1 MHSENLLLDILS
13 SVILAPSPP
22 VNIAAKT
29 VNSTAI
35 KVTWQA
41 PLYPNGEIYYRL
53 YYWLSSEGVGT
64 KRLAYDG
71 PLLGHT
77 VAGLHEY
84 VTYTFTLQAYNVKYF
99 WNSTATSATETT
111 HPSGESFIVYNS
123 RFFLGQR
130 HRQSF
135 FFLTRVY
142 LCDKL
147 ALKKDAYLSLF
158 KL

>member
-1 MHSENLLLDILS
+1 
-13 SVILAPSPP
+13 

-41 PLYPNGEIYYRL
+41 PLHPNGEIYYRL
-53 YYWLSSEGVGT
+53 YYWRSSEGVGT

-77 VAGLHEY
+77 VTGLHEY

-111 HPSGESFIVYNS
+111 HPAGENFIVYNA

-130 HRQSF
+130 LRQPF
-135 FFLTRVY
+135 Y
-142 LCDKL
+142 LN
-147 ALKKDAYLSLF
+147 ANVPQ
-158 KL
+158 